1 MSTSV
6 REVHQLSRQSAKGA
20 VLVEVTARERGKERS
35 SPKRLGAYRLCFK
48 HLSFAPD
55 RSHGSFDES
64 SPMLTQTHDSSALLN
79 EKEAARF
86 LSMSYRTLQSWR
98 SAGEGP
104 PYLKLGRSI
113 RYRRGDLIA
122 WIDTNLRG

>member
-1 MSTSV
+1 MIPQMMTD
-6 REVHQLSRQSAKGA
+6 AA
-20 VLVEVTARERGKERS
+20 
-35 SPKRLGAYRLCFK
+35 
-48 HLSFAPD
+48 
-55 RSHGSFDES
+55 
-64 SPMLTQTHDSSALLN
+64 ALLN

-113 RYRRGDLIA
+113 RYRRSDLMS
-122 WIDTNLRG
+122 WIEKSQRN

>member
-1 MSTSV
+1 MSTRLRTANHS
-6 REVHQLSRQSAKGA
+6 KGA
-20 VLVEVTARERGKERS
+20 DLATGGIRECGAERPPPGIGRLLQSIVAFRAR
-35 SPKRLGAYRLCFK
+35 
-48 HLSFAPD
+48 
-55 RSHGSFDES
+55 RSHR
-64 SPMLTQTHDSSALLN
+64 SPRELSMPTPTQDVAALLN

-122 WIDTNLRG
+122 WVDASRHT